1 MVWRGVVCAS
11 GMPGA
16 PTGQSCA
23 INQAGM
29 CWGGQAELVIKV
41 HRVRAWPS
49 SASPVQDMSLQ
60 GRGTQVH
67 VKPHEAL
74 APVRGCL

>member
-49 SASPVQDMSLQ
+49 SAFP
-60 GRGTQVH
+60 RAAH
-67 VKPHEAL
+67 VPARPWHTSSCQAT
-74 APVRGCL
+74 